1 MDNNNFQNHPT
12 PEVNSLRLL
21 SIHKISK
28 LLGIRFQS
36 AKKLVMAGKIN
47 FIRVGKRMK
56 IPYMNLVKFLEGPSA
71 DNNIG
76 NADHSS
82 TDGVSKRIDEL
93 IAAYRST

>member
-1 MDNNNFQNHPT
+1 MDNNNF
-12 PEVNSLRLL
+12 SLRLL

-56 IPYMNLVKFLEGPSA
+56 IPYMNLVKFLEGYPDA
-71 DNNIG
+71 QQPFNNNVI
-76 NADHSS
+76 SIEE
-82 TDGVSKRIDEL
+82 VSKRINEL
-93 IAAYRST
+93 IAEYREAG